1 VPIYFFAAAEA
12 IMVNFSQV
20 KRSLIISS
28 IVGSIL
34 TVTNQYEAIFGGQ
47 ALSYL
52 KMLITFFIPFSVS
65 LMAILMDKKQ
75 VLADVPTQHIILA
88 ESLSG
93 VEQDI
98 ASIEALSARVHMTA
112 SNVNQASQEQL
123 SFAKEV
129 GSIASEVRQKSESAG
144 ELTINART
152 SSDQIGHSFTTLL
165 GEINALV
172 AATNSGVSTS
182 NTLDIAINAFFTE
195 LNQVSTKVDAITS
208 IAEQTNL
215 LALNAAIEAARA
227 GEQGRGFAVVA
238 DEVKTLASRSKEY
251 ARDITDMM
259 SSVATLKETVLK
271 QVTELNGHMANA
283 AGQSTDGTQ
292 QSQAQSDVIKSSL
305 ADLADQLT
313 RLGELN
319 GNQID
324 QMSIVDQRIGKIIAD
339 TKAAVTGSATNIDIG
354 NELVALSAK
363 AGVELSDALR
373 ADK

>member
-1 VPIYFFAAAEA
+1 MPIYFFAAAEA

>member
-1 VPIYFFAAAEA
+1 
-12 IMVNFSQV
+12 MVNFSQV